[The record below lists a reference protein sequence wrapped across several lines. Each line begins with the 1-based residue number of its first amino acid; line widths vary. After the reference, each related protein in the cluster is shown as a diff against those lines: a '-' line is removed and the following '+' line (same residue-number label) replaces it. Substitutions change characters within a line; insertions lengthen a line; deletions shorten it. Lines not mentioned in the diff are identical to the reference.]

1 MRLEALESRSDGFS
15 PLHRLDGRFKLLFA
29 LFYVIAVIATPAGWW
44 RTLGVLALL
53 LVFLAGL
60 CGISPRWLLLRWLG
74 FLALVGMLAAVA
86 APRSRG
92 PFRGGPADGGALHPG
107 QEQPCLRDDADPGRG
122 HLVARSAAGDARL
135 GAPRVLVATLQLM
148 ERYIHVLGEELD
160 RMRTARR
167 ARSFHPRS
175 DWSWTLLTSMVSVL
189 WSVRWSLRTG
199 PRGMIAEAGTARC
212 AAWRMSHREDCSMP
226 ARTLKNPFRLVVCPS
241 RPQCE

>member
-86 APRSRG
+86 APGLAARSG
-92 PFRGGPADGGALHPG
+92 VGLLTAAFLHPG
-107 QEQPCLRDDADPGRG
+107 QEQPCLRDDADAGRG
-122 HLVARSAAGDARL
+122 HLVARPAAGDAPAGSPPRARRDPPAH
-135 GAPRVLVATLQLM
+135 GALHSCA
-148 ERYIHVLGEELD
+148 G
-160 RMRTARR
+160 RR
-167 ARSFHPRS
+167 ARPHAHRPPRS
-175 DWSWTLLTSMVSVL
+175 ARFT
-189 WSVRWSLRTG
+189 RGATG
-199 PRGMIAEAGTARC
+199 RGPC
-212 AAWRMSHREDCSMP
+212 
-226 ARTLKNPFRLVVCPS
+226 
-241 RPQCE
+241 

>member
-86 APRSRG
+86 APG
-92 PFRGGPADGGALHPG
+92 LA
-107 QEQPCLRDDADPGRG
+107 
-122 HLVARSAAGDARL
+122 ARSGVGLLTAALTILAKNSLAFVMMLILAAVTSWHDLLLAMRRL
-135 GAPRVLVATLQLM
+135 GVPRVLVATLQLM

-189 WSVRWSLRTG
+189 LLRSLERSERVHAAMMA
-199 PRGMIAEAGTARC
+199 RGWDGTMR
-212 AAWRMSHREDCSMP
+212 SLE
-226 ARTLKNPFRLVVCPS
+226 
-241 RPQCE
+241 E